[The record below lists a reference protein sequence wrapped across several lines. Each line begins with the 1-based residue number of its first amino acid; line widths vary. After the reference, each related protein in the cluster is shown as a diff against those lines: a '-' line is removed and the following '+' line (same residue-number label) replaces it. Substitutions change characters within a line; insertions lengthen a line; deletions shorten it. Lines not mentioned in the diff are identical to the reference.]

1 MRCSGRTESVPVWA
15 VVATLAAMVSA
26 CAGLPLDPV
35 ITDTVAI
42 ERIDSGKARIRSVQ
56 VRDRDGQLAVSG
68 RLQKRHSGRSPL
80 PGHLHIDAMDD
91 DGNVLATAIARHHPL
106 NPRLGSADFSQV
118 LPVQPERVRAV
129 RVTHHDHSGDEPA
142 IDDRLLPF
150 G

>member
-1 MRCSGRTESVPVWA
+1 
-15 VVATLAAMVSA
+15 
-26 CAGLPLDPV
+26 
-35 ITDTVAI
+35 
-42 ERIDSGKARIRSVQ
+42 VQ

-129 RVTHHDHSGDEPA
+129 RVMHHVHGHDERV
-142 IDDRLLPF
+142 IDDRTPPF